1 METLIKK
8 YMKAIRLHAKGGV
21 EQIVY
26 EEAPVPG
33 LSEGDALVRVL
44 ASGITT
50 NELNW
55 GPTYVDEK
63 GNSRLPTIPGHELC
77 GIVENVSPGATGVA
91 VGDHVYALTSFF
103 RNGTAAE
110 YVAVE
115 ARNLAPKPLT
125 LNAVQAATLP
135 LAALTA
141 WQALFEHGGLLP
153 GQKVLIHGA
162 AGGVGSIA
170 VQIARWRG
178 ATVIATTD
186 AESVDLVKSLG
197 AHQVINYKSE
207 RFEKVISDVDL
218 VLDSIGG
225 DTQDRSWQ
233 VLKRGGTLVS
243 IAGESIKQPPATLG
257 VRGIFFIVKSNRLQL
272 MEIALLIDRG
282 HIRPVVGAVIPLAD
296 ARKAFEMIFQSGK
309 KGKIVLQVSE

>member
-1 METLIKK
+1 
-8 YMKAIRLHAKGGV
+8 MKAIRLHAKGGV

-26 EEAPVPG
+26 EEAPVPD
-33 LSEGDALVRVL
+33 LLEGDALVRVL
-44 ASGITT
+44 ASGITA

-55 GPTYVDEK
+55 EPTYVDEK
-63 GNSRLPTIPGHELC
+63 GNSRLPAIPGHELC
-77 GIVENVSPGATGVA
+77 GIVEKISHGTTGIA
-91 VGDHVYALTSFF
+91 VGDHVYGLTSFF

-115 ARNLAPKPLT
+115 ARSLAPQPLT
-125 LNAVQAATLP
+125 LNAVQAASIP

-162 AGGVGSIA
+162 AGGVASLA

-178 ATVIATTD
+178 ANVIGTSD
-186 AESVDLVKSLG
+186 AESIDLVKSLG
-197 AHQVINYKSE
+197 AHQVINYRSE
-207 RFEKVISDVDL
+207 QFEKVVSEVDL

-225 DTQDRSWQ
+225 ETQDRSWQ
-233 VLKRGGTLVS
+233 VLKRGGILVS
-243 IAGESIKQPPATLG
+243 IAGESIKQPPAAWG

-272 MEIALLIDRG
+272 MEIARLIDRG
-282 HIRPVVGAVIPLAD
+282 HLSPVVGAIIPLAE
-296 ARKAFEMIFQSGK
+296 ARKAFEKIYQPGK